1 MSSEELRRYWEA
13 LGGGWEDRLG
23 RHLDDEELMAY
34 HRGQLEAIDADA
46 VQSHLVQCDRCLMA
60 FKDVADFFDDVREG
74 EEPVG
79 ERLIRREWRAFQRR
93 LREEEAAVF
102 RRSAWFPPRALFA
115 LAASALVAVGL
126 VTLWALHLR
135 QERQQLAQQLH
146 IEQTRRLELER
157 EHRRLQERADAVE
170 RGYASRVTEL
180 ESQLARLREPQLNIP
195 VYDVFSREA
204 LLRSGQTNPVNG
216 VTVSPGARSFT
227 LVLNGEGLPEYPS
240 YAIEMV
246 DRQGVVRWRAVG
258 WQRDRR
264 GNFTLTLDRA
274 FLSPGTYRL
283 TLYGQQRKRLHR
295 IAEYLVALHYR

>member
-34 HRGQLEAIDADA
+34 HRGQLEAADADA
-46 VQSHLVQCDRCLMA
+46 VQSHLVQCDRCLAA

-79 ERLIRREWRAFQRR
+79 ERFVRRQWRAFRR
-93 LREEEAAVF
+93 HLREEEAAVF
-102 RRSAWFPPRALFA
+102 RKSAWFPARALFA

-126 VTLWALHLR
+126 MTLWALHLR
-135 QERQQLAQQLH
+135 QERQQLAHQLH
-146 IEQTRRLELER
+146 TEQTRRLELER
-157 EHRRLQERADAVE
+157 EHRRLQDRTDAVE
-170 RGYASRVTEL
+170 RDYASRLTEL
-180 ESQLARLREPQLNIP
+180 ESQLARLRQPQLNIP
-195 VYDVFSREA
+195 VYDVFSQEA
-204 LLRSGQTNPVNG
+204 LLRSGQTDPVNR

-227 LVLNGEGLPEYPS
+227 LVLNGEGLPEYSS
-240 YAIEMV
+240 YAIEIV
-246 DRQGVVRWRAVG
+246 DRQGGVRWRAVG

-264 GNFTLTLDRA
+264 GNFTLTLDRT

-283 TLYGQQRKRLHR
+283 LLYGRSGKRLQK
-295 IAEYLVALHYR
+295 IAEYLVALHYP

>member
-1 MSSEELRRYWEA
+1 M
-13 LGGGWEDRLG
+13 
-23 RHLDDEELMAY
+23 
-34 HRGQLEAIDADA
+34 
-46 VQSHLVQCDRCLMA
+46 
-60 FKDVADFFDDVREG
+60 
-74 EEPVG
+74 
-79 ERLIRREWRAFQRR
+79 
-93 LREEEAAVF
+93 
-102 RRSAWFPPRALFA
+102 
-115 LAASALVAVGL
+115 
-126 VTLWALHLR
+126 
-135 QERQQLAQQLH
+135 
-146 IEQTRRLELER
+146 
-157 EHRRLQERADAVE
+157 
-170 RGYASRVTEL
+170 
-180 ESQLARLREPQLNIP
+180 
-195 VYDVFSREA
+195 
-204 LLRSGQTNPVNG
+204 RSGQTNPVNG